1 MYVAPRPDP
10 KDDPLYA
17 VRLAAIAVLGF
28 ALIPVVQPSMPTL
41 LVALPAGLMA
51 GMRRRFDP
59 VKAFGGPIAFIVMV
73 WFVSTIVTLFQP
85 MQFVLVFLMGILY
98 FLGFYLLQKTGNPF
112 GMLLV
117 IVTALISIMGMSS
130 IPAMRI
136 MRDGFTEACIVAAI
150 LIPLVYAVF
159 PPATGERMVEHY
171 VSSPS
176 PHALSALIR
185 TAVLLGISLSLYTVI
200 NASNIILAIA
210 PVFVLAFPTRETLFA
225 EAWER
230 SFATILGA
238 GMTAVVLFAVTISA
252 HFVLLLGYIFL
263 AALFLAS
270 RMMFGRHS
278 STVYQFALSVM
289 LALTSGALST
299 SEPGYAAMTRILLT
313 LAGAIG
319 AAYATALL
327 EALLL
332 PRAQDNGTSLQNS

>member
-1 MYVAPRPDP
+1 
-10 KDDPLYA
+10 
-17 VRLAAIAVLGF
+17 
-28 ALIPVVQPSMPTL
+28 MPTL

-159 PPATGERMVEHY
+159 PPATGERMVEQY
-171 VSSPS
+171 VPSPS

-185 TAVLLGISLSLYTVI
+185 TAVLLGSVSR
-200 NASNIILAIA
+200 S
-210 PVFVLAFPTRETLFA
+210 TR
-225 EAWER
+225 
-230 SFATILGA
+230 
-238 GMTAVVLFAVTISA
+238 
-252 HFVLLLGYIFL
+252 
-263 AALFLAS
+263 
-270 RMMFGRHS
+270 S
-278 STVYQFALSVM
+278 STRP
-289 LALTSGALST
+289 TSFWRSHPSSCLPFRRAKHSLPRLGS
-299 SEPGYAAMTRILLT
+299 
-313 LAGAIG
+313 
-319 AAYATALL
+319 
-327 EALLL
+327 EALR
-332 PRAQDNGTSLQNS
+332 PSSAPS